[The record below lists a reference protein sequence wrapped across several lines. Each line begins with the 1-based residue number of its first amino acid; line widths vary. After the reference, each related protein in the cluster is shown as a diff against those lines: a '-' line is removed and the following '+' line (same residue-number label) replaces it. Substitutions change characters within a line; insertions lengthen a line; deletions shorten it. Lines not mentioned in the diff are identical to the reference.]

1 MSSDIV
7 TYPLNGITYTAEE
20 AAGYHSARTSGVYCL
35 DEDFKVSLSG
45 GGRSVQI
52 SPGRA
57 WVHPSRFT
65 GYSIIMQAP
74 VTLALPTRTPLCSR
88 IDRVVLRFDRNA
100 RRSYLTVLKS
110 MEIFGDTISSSA
122 APRITRNEAVYDLCL
137 AEIRH
142 LAGTNTVPRL
152 TDTRGDESLC
162 GLMRDGVTRIPE
174 LTIGTVTTGETASA
188 TIENGVLSLVLPN
201 GNGGSSTGGS
211 GLSETSKTLLLS
223 LLENAAY
230 TSPSMQAQLNALR
243 TEWSSSG
250 GGSGG
255 SDEIPVQS
263 ISLSSSALTLNEG
276 ESKTLT
282 ATVLPADATNRS
294 VIWTVSPTGIATV
307 VNGTVTASKAGGC
320 TVTAMAGGKST
331 SCSVTVKAAAAEAEA
346 ALLYTLSS
354 ATTTSSADKTCLDT
368 GLQLLAKA
376 STETPQYTIL
386 WEAQVAD
393 NADASTWPNMVNCQ
407 TETGSFTNMP
417 GFNGNLNPNTGT
429 LDFAYYKYS
438 FDDAR
443 LCDTLEHAKTKTRY
457 AVQLNGAQFRVGS
470 THCTLSGWKK
480 TGDTVKDVPETLIF
494 GASYT
499 ATGEHTRFLDCTIS
513 QCMVYKGL
521 LSDEKVNEF
530 INSSSSGGGSDKT
543 PVQSISLS
551 SSALTLNEGESQTLT
566 VTVLPANA
574 TYGELALNFSPGSF
588 VSNSG
593 VPVKLSQN
601 VYRYTLKALKAG
613 NCTVTATAGGKSA
626 SCTVTVEAA
635 ETAQLIYTL
644 PAETEL
650 TNGFDTGLKLLEH
663 ASTESPQY
671 TILVDAKA
679 GDNFDASTWPAFL
692 HCLTETGS
700 TANLPGFNSTS
711 SPLNNKTEFA
721 YYNYGGVTLSD
732 SIEHLKTRTRYVV
745 QLDGNK
751 YRGGS
756 TYCPMTEWLTT
767 NGTIVDV
774 PQTFLIGAAQSADG
788 SKKQQFWPG
797 TLYQCKVY
805 KGLLSDNRIKA
816 YINKGW

>member
-1 MSSDIV
+1 MSYEKQNFVDGQ
-7 TYPLNGITYTAEE
+7 TLTAAHLNHMEAGI
-20 AAGYHSARTSGVYCL
+20 AAAATGVKG
-35 DEDFKVSLSG
+35 DKGD
-45 GGRSVQI
+45 
-52 SPGRA
+52 PG
-57 WVHPSRFT
+57 
-65 GYSIIMQAP
+65 
-74 VTLALPTRTPLCSR
+74 
-88 IDRVVLRFDRNA
+88 
-100 RRSYLTVLKS
+100 
-110 MEIFGDTISSSA
+110 
-122 APRITRNEAVYDLCL
+122 
-137 AEIRH
+137 
-142 LAGTNTVPRL
+142 AGL
-152 TDTRGDESLC
+152 TDTAR
-162 GLMRDGVTRIPE
+162 
-174 LTIGTVTTGETASA
+174 A
-188 TIENGVLSLVLPN
+188 
-201 GNGGSSTGGS
+201 
-211 GLSETSKTLLLS
+211 LLLS

-250 GGSGG
+250 GGS
-255 SDEIPVQS
+255 DEIPVQS
-263 ISLSSSALTLNEG
+263 VSLSSSALTLNEG

-282 ATVLPADATNRS
+282 ATVLPADATNKS
-294 VIWTVSPTGIATV
+294 VIWTVTPTGVATV

-320 TVTAMAGGKST
+320 TVTAMAGGKSA

-346 ALLYTLSS
+346 TLLYTLSS

-393 NADASTWPNMVNCQ
+393 NADASTWPNMINCQ

-417 GFNGNLNPNTGT
+417 GFNGSLNPNTGT
-429 LDFAYYKYS
+429 IDFAYYLYS
-438 FDDAR
+438 NTDAR

-457 AVQLNGAQFRVGS
+457 AIQMNGVQYRVGS

-480 TGDTVKDVPETLIF
+480 TGGTITDVPETLIF
-494 GASYT
+494 GAAYT

-521 LSDEKVNEF
+521 LSDSKLQSY
-530 INSSSSGGGSDKT
+530 INGEWGNDAET
-543 PVQSISLS
+543 VPVQSVSLS
-551 SSALTLNEGESQTLT
+551 QSALTLKRGGSATLTEAYRKKERERMREALNLSEGESQTLT
-566 VTVLPANA
+566 AMVLPANA
-574 TYGELALNFSPGSF
+574 ASKLVWWSVSPAGLATVAGGT
-588 VSNSG
+588 VTA
-593 VPVKLSQN
+593 V
-601 VYRYTLKALKAG
+601 KAG
-613 NCTVTATAGGKSA
+613 ICTVTATAGGKSA

-650 TNGFDTGLKLLEH
+650 TSGFDTGLKLLEH

-700 TANLPGFNSTS
+700 TSNLPGFNSTS

-745 QLDGNK
+745 QLDGKK

-756 TYCPMTEWLTT
+756 TYCPMTEWKTS
-767 NGTIVDV
+767 NGAITDV

-788 SKKQQFWPG
+788 RKKQQFWPG
-797 TLYQCKVY
+797 TLYQCEVY
-805 KGLLSDNRIKA
+805 KGLLSDEKVNE
-816 YINKGW
+816 YIEKGW

>member
-35 DEDFKVSLSG
+35 DEDFKVSLSSG
-45 GGRSVQI
+45 GKSVWI
-52 SPGRA
+52 SSGRA

-65 GYSIIMQAP
+65 GYSIIMQWP
-74 VTLALPTRTPLCSR
+74 VTLALSTPTLLCSR
-88 IDRVVLRFDRNA
+88 VDRVVLRFDRRA
-100 RRSYLTVLKS
+100 RRSYLTVLKGT
-110 MEIFGDTISSSA
+110 EIFGGTPSSSA
-122 APRITRNEAVYDLCL
+122 APQITRNEYVYDLCL
-137 AEIRH
+137 AEIRYF
-142 LAGTNTVPRL
+142 AGTNIIPSL
-152 TDTRGDESLC
+152 IDTRGDESLC

-188 TIENGVLSLVLPN
+188 TIKNGVLSLVLPN

-250 GGSGG
+250 GGS
-255 SDEIPVQS
+255 DEIPVQS
-263 ISLSSSALTLNEG
+263 VSLSSSALTLNEG

-282 ATVLPADATNRS
+282 ATVLPADATNKS
-294 VIWTVSPTGIATV
+294 VIWTVTPTGIATV

-320 TVTAMAGGKST
+320 TVTAMAGGKSA

-346 ALLYTLSS
+346 TLLYTLSS

-393 NADASTWPNMVNCQ
+393 NADASTWPSMVNCQ

-417 GFNGNLNPNTGT
+417 GFNGSLNPNTGT
-429 LDFAYYKYS
+429 IDFAYYLYS
-438 FDDAR
+438 NTDAR
-443 LCDTLEHAKTKTRY
+443 LCDTLAHAKTKTRY
-457 AVQLNGAQFRVGS
+457 AIQMNGAQYRVGS
-470 THCTLSGWKK
+470 THCTLSAWKS
-480 TGDTVKDVPETLIF
+480 TGAVITDVPETLIF
-494 GASYT
+494 GAAYT

-521 LSDEKVNEF
+521 LSDSKLQSY
-530 INSSSSGGGSDKT
+530 INGEWGNDAET
-543 PVQSISLS
+543 VPVQSVSLS
-551 SSALTLNEGESQTLT
+551 AVTMTLNESESKTLT
-566 VTVLPANA
+566 ATVLPADA
-574 TYGELALNFSPGSF
+574 TDRAVVWSVLPTGFATVAN
-588 VSNSG
+588 G
-593 VPVKLSQN
+593 VV
-601 VYRYTLKALKAG
+601 TGIKAG

-626 SCTVTVEAA
+626 SCAVTVEVV
-635 ETAQLIYTL
+635 ETAQLIYSL
-644 PAETEL
+644 PGETVL
-650 TNGFDTGLKLLEH
+650 TQGLDTGLKLLEH

-732 SIEHLKTRTRYVV
+732 SIEHLKTRTRYAV
-745 QLDGNK
+745 QIDGRK

-756 TYCPMTEWLTT
+756 TYCPLTEWKTT
-767 NGTIVDV
+767 NGTIIDV

-788 SKKQQFWPG
+788 SKKQQFWLG

-805 KGLLSDNRIKA
+805 KGLLSDDKVND
-816 YINKGW
+816 YIEKGW